1 MTSSTARPTWSTA
14 RCRPTPCTRRTTLT
28 LTPNPNSNQVQANT
42 MDEEDEDALSP
53 HSPLVLCPS
62 TFAPGKKGR
71 FRKPHVV

>member
-1 MTSSTARPTWSTA
+1 MLYDSEEIEGDDVVDSTPYMEYRE
-14 RCRPTPCTRRTTLT
+14 
-28 LTPNPNSNQVQANT
+28 VQANT